1 MTDYVNKAATLVA
14 DVLLRIPRV
23 QIPAINAQNI
33 TAELRLRGGDAA
45 LRTLAWIGHRAPLRH
60 RHVLTRDG
68 RLRLR
73 YLVPGATGIMAVLLT
88 GVVSFSAGFVVRGED
103 YSFIKTY
110 DVAQIEPAAGY
121 AGDDIEGRMEST
133 TRRLQRYL
141 DRDDAAAQNAAA
153 VTTVAAIQPRLIPQP
168 RETTLTIGKGDTLA
182 VVLKRAGVSAN
193 ESHAAL
199 EVLKKE
205 FDPRRIRPG
214 QDISV
219 RLDPVSPESSDEYR
233 LTSIG
238 LSVDSF
244 KSVSLTR
251 NGDEFKAA
259 QVEKPVERKTYAKV
273 APIEVSLYGSAAKAG
288 IPNSVTAEVIRAMSF
303 DIDFQR
309 DIRRGDSIEVM
320 YDQDETADGK
330 GVRFGNVL
338 FARLN
343 VNGTTTP
350 VYRYEMKN
358 GNVDY
363 FTADGKSVRKAL
375 MKTPIDGARVSSGYG
390 MRRHPVLGYSKM
402 HKGMDFAAPTGTPIY
417 AAGDG
422 TIEKL
427 GRWSAYGNY
436 IRIRHNGDIKTAYAH
451 MSKYAKGLSA
461 GSRVKQGQVI
471 GYVGATGRVTGA
483 HLHYE
488 ILVNGTQINP
498 NSVKLP
504 TGETL
509 KGTELASF
517 KLKMQQINR
526 QFEELKNNGG
536 SLKVASAAAF
546 FR

>member
-1 MTDYVNKAATLVA
+1 MTEYVNKAATLVA

-23 QIPAINAQNI
+23 QIPAAGAQNLV
-33 TAELRLRGGDAA
+33 AELRLRGGDAA
-45 LRTLAWIGHRAPLRH
+45 LRTLSWIGHRVPLRH

-73 YLVPGATGIMAVLLT
+73 YMVPGATGIMAVLLT
-88 GVVSFSAGFVVRGED
+88 GVVSFSAGFVARGED

-110 DVAQIEPAAGY
+110 DVAHIEPAAGY
-121 AGDDIEGRMEST
+121 ADIEGRMEST

-141 DRDDAAAQNAAA
+141 DRGDSETAQAAA

-182 VVLKRAGVSAN
+182 VVLKRAGVSNSEA
-193 ESHAAL
+193 HAAL
-199 EVLKKE
+199 AVLQDK

-219 RLDPVSPESSDEYR
+219 RLDPVSPENSDEYR

-251 NGDEFKAA
+251 SGEEFKAE
-259 QVEKPVERKTYAKV
+259 QIEKPVERKTYAKV

-288 IPNSVTAEVIRAMSF
+288 IPNSVTAEIIRVLSF

-330 GVRFGNVL
+330 GVRFGSVL

-343 VNGTTTP
+343 VNGVSTP

-358 GNVDY
+358 GTVDY

-488 ILVNGTQINP
+488 VLVNGTQINP
-498 NSVKLP
+498 NSMKLP

-509 KGTELASF
+509 KGAELASF

-536 SLKVASAAAF
+536 SLKVASAASF

>member
-1 MTDYVNKAATLVA
+1 MNNYVNKAATLVA
-14 DVLLRIPRV
+14 DVLMKMPRV
-23 QIPAINAQNI
+23 DFPPRALQDVLADIRVAAGDGALRAIN
-33 TAELRLRGGDAA
+33 
-45 LRTLAWIGHRAPLRH
+45 WIGPRLPLRH

-73 YLVPGATGIMAVLLT
+73 YAMPGVVAVTALLLT
-88 GVVSFSAGFVVRGED
+88 GAAALPSAQEED
-103 YSFIKTY
+103 YSFLSYK
-110 DVAQIEPAAGY
+110 VAGIEPAAGL
-121 AGDDIEGRMEST
+121 ADDIEGRMQST
-133 TRRLQRYL
+133 SRRLGRYL
-141 DRDDAAAQNAAA
+141 NRDAAPAADSVA
-153 VTTVAAIQPRLIPQP
+153 DSGVTMASLQPRAIPQP
-168 RETTLTIGKGDTLA
+168 KETTLTIGKGDTLA
-182 VVLKRAGVSAN
+182 AVLNRAGVTSA
-193 ESHAAL
+193 ESHNAV

-214 QDISV
+214 QDIYV
-219 RLDPVSPESSDEYR
+219 RLDPVSPETHDEYR
-233 LTSIG
+233 LTA
-238 LSVDSF
+238 VDLAVDPF

-251 NGDEFKAA
+251 SGDEFAA
-259 QVEKPVERKTYAKV
+259 KVVEKPVERKVYAKA
-273 APIEVSLYGSAAKAG
+273 APIEVSLYGSAEKAG
-288 IPNSVTAEVIRAMSF
+288 IPNAVTAEVIRAMSF

-320 YDQDETADGK
+320 YDQEETADGK
-330 GVRFGNVL
+330 GVRFGNVI
-338 FARLN
+338 FAKLN
-343 VNGTTTP
+343 INGTVTP

-358 GNVDY
+358 GDVDY
-363 FTADGKSVRKAL
+363 YTADGKSVRKAL

-390 MRRHPVLGYSKM
+390 MRKHPVLGYSKM

-451 MSKYAKGLSA
+451 LSKYAKGLSA

-488 ILVNGTQINP
+488 ILMGGTQVNP

-509 KGTELASF
+509 KGAELAAF
-517 KLKMQQINR
+517 KSKVQQINR
-526 QFEELKNNGG
+526 QFEDLMNQGQR
-536 SLKVASAAAF
+536 LKVASAATF